1 LQFQPP
7 AFYKYQDAQ
16 FTSGGINHDL
26 QLTEGYL
33 FTVISLGNK
42 LDNDVHY
49 ESIPSTMWEEG
60 GRRTTPQL
68 RTGISEKQWRRKLAY
83 LEDLK
88 KDQER
93 RDASAAEFRLK
104 NLTRAPHVSIDALKR
119 FWSRCSRT
127 PVTDPVIC
135 GRLVSTTQLYELVI
149 RKGGRREVSEGGVG
163 RVFHATLASTPISE
177 TKRLERFSRIIWTT

>member
-1 LQFQPP
+1 MRLIAERVEDVTRAIRLVISTFDLLDAHQSGTVGSVLGDCSCSLQLFEN
-7 AFYKYQDAQ
+7 YQDVW
-16 FTSGGINHDL
+16 FTSAGMNHDL

-33 FTVISLGNK
+33 FTVMSLGKK

-88 KDQER
+88 KEQEQK
-93 RDASAAEFRLK
+93 DASAAEFRLK
-104 NLTRAPHVSIDALKR
+104 NLTGAPDISIDALKR
-119 FWSRCSRT
+119 F
-127 PVTDPVIC
+127 
-135 GRLVSTTQLYELVI
+135 
-149 RKGGRREVSEGGVG
+149 
-163 RVFHATLASTPISE
+163 
-177 TKRLERFSRIIWTT
+177 